1 MNLLTYIKIENIIDI
16 EVFMLIT
23 SAIKTYYF
31 MNKYYKGKMYME
43 DEEELIEN
51 TELVEYT
58 DESID
63 DELEMEGVEE

>member
-1 MNLLTYIKIENIIDI
+1 
-16 EVFMLIT
+16 MLIT

-31 MNKYYKGKMYME
+31 MNKYYKGEMYME
-43 DEEELIEN
+43 DKEELMEN